1 MISFSIDIKDI
12 TYPCVTTSKGW
23 CFDESSIEPFAHQSL
38 ESFAITNGTQYLFVV
53 RERNAQI
60 ITKETK
66 KSTLRIVCDNEF
78 HEVTKN
84 LRQWSLHYISL
95 LIDRNTITIH
105 TGKWGV
111 APIYLV
117 ESNNKLLGHWNPK
130 EHYKHLSSLT
140 LDKELVSHY
149 LITYYRP
156 YSKKTIFPKM
166 HRLTERSV
174 AHWSGNDTL
183 EITYPL
189 SLEQPFARELKPD
202 ADVVGMFKEILNH
215 SMKRWIHNDV
225 KTISTELSSGLDSG
239 IISII
244 ASSLTSTKLQT
255 YGLLVMDEYKGAQI
269 SRRNEFIARFGY
281 DDTSIHIED
290 FLPFSRNSYRIT
302 NAEMVPWEG
311 CYHAAFNHLLSLA
324 KQNKNDLLFT
334 GFGGDELF
342 FPYWDE
348 MDNEDKKSYMSSA
361 HLQRN
366 EVPLFIKDGLY
377 ETYSDT
383 VNSIKRAPKSLMP
396 DSSVEAVAY
405 GSPVYLS
412 NNIWPVSP
420 YCTPELINFCRS
432 LPFSWRKNRRL
443 QREFLAQSG
452 CSKKITHPKKPED
465 FGPVMFHALQ
475 QSKYQVNKLFK
486 NSYLADL
493 GYIEPK
499 KFINAYQEH
508 INDKGASKYSNIDF
522 YTVIALEYTMR
533 SLVAKQ
539 NENLVII

>member
-1 MISFSIDIKDI
+1 MINFSIHIKDV
-12 TYPCVTTSKGW
+12 THPCVVTSKGW
-23 CFDESSIEPFAHQSL
+23 HFNESSIEPFVHQSL

-53 RERNAQI
+53 RERNAQL

-66 KSTLRIVCDNEF
+66 KRALRTVCDTEF
-78 HEVTKN
+78 HEVINN
-84 LRQWSLHYISL
+84 LKQWSLHYISL

-117 ESNNKLLGHWNPK
+117 ENNNKLLGHWNPK

-156 YSKKTIFPKM
+156 YSKKTIFPQM

-183 EITYPL
+183 EIIYPP

-202 ADVVGMFKEILNH
+202 ADVVGMFKEILHH

-225 KTISTELSSGLDSG
+225 KTISAELSSGLDSG
-239 IISII
+239 IVSII
-244 ASSLTSTKLQT
+244 ASSLTSNKLQT
-255 YGLLVMDEYKGAQI
+255 YGLLVMDEYKEAQI
-269 SRRNEFIARFGY
+269 SRRNEFIARYGY
-281 DDTSIHIED
+281 EDTSIQIED
-290 FLPFSRNSYRIT
+290 FLPFSKNSYRIT

-324 KQNKNDLLFT
+324 KQKKNNLLFT

-348 MDNEDKKSYMSSA
+348 MDSEDKKSYISNA
-361 HLQRN
+361 HLQRDK
-366 EVPLFIKDGLY
+366 VPLFIKDDLY
-377 ETYSDT
+377 EAYSDT

-405 GSPVYLS
+405 GSPVYLT

-443 QREFLAQSG
+443 QREFLAQHG
-452 CSKKITHPKKPED
+452 CSRKISHPKQSED
-465 FGPVMFHALQ
+465 FGPVMSHALQ
-475 QSKYQVNKLFK
+475 QSNTQINHLFK

-499 KFINAYQEH
+499 RFIDAYNQH
-508 INDKGASKYSNIDF
+508 INNRQTSKYSNIDF

>member
-12 TYPCVTTSKGW
+12 IYPCTATSKGW
-23 CFDESSIEPFAHQSL
+23 CFNESSIEPFAHQSL
-38 ESFAITNGTQYLFVV
+38 ESFAITNGIQYLFVV
-53 RERNAQI
+53 RERNTQI
-60 ITKETK
+60 ITNETK

-78 HEVTKN
+78 REVTKN
-84 LRQWSLHYISL
+84 LREWSLHYISL
-95 LIDRNTITIH
+95 LIDRNAITIH

-130 EHYKHLSSLT
+130 EHYKHLSLLT

-156 YSKKTIFPKM
+156 YSKKTIFPQM

-174 AHWSGNDTL
+174 AHWSGNNTL
-183 EITYPL
+183 EIIYPP
-189 SLEQPFARELKPD
+189 SLEQPFARELKPN

-215 SMKRWIHNDV
+215 SMKRWIHDDM
-225 KTISTELSSGLDSG
+225 KTISAELSSGLDSG
-239 IISII
+239 IVSII

-255 YGLLVMDEYKGAQI
+255 YGLLVMDEYKEAQI

-281 DDTSIHIED
+281 EDTSIDIEG
-290 FLPFSRNSYRIT
+290 FLPFSRNSYRII

-324 KQNKNDLLFT
+324 KQKKNNLLFT

-342 FPYWDE
+342 FSYWDE
-348 MDNEDKKSYMSSA
+348 MDDEDKKSYISSA
-361 HLQRN
+361 YLQRDK
-366 EVPLFIKDGLY
+366 VPLFIKDDLY
-377 ETYSDT
+377 ETYFDT
-383 VNSIKRAPKSLMP
+383 VNSIKRAPKSLMS

-452 CSKKITHPKKPED
+452 CSKKITHPQKPED

-475 QSKYQVNKLFK
+475 QSVSQVNKLFK

-499 KFINAYQEH
+499 KFISAYQEH
-508 INDKGASKYSNIDF
+508 INHQQTSKYSNIDF